1 MKAVESIKN
10 QVSAIIVFKSESFD
24 ELSKEYRAIRER
36 IDEGIARMEA
46 SEVFNENEIKEI
58 KEYATGTLYRRQN
71 EAHRDLRK
79 IKRANFE
86 F

>member
-1 MKAVESIKN
+1 MKAIESIKN
-10 QVSAIIVFKSESFD
+10 QVSAIIVFKGESFD
-24 ELSKEYRAIRER
+24 ELSEEHRAICER

-46 SEVFNENEIKEI
+46 SEVFSEDEIKEI
-58 KEYATGTLYRRQN
+58 KSYATGTLYRMYK
-71 EAHRDLRK
+71 EARTNLRT